1 MEKSSNNQNIDI
13 KFLVNLILRNWI
25 YLLLTTLIFIAVAV
39 VYLKISSKTFR
50 VSTKILINI
59 DNSGQRSGN
68 SDLLDVGELMSQN
81 KSLQN
86 ELVYIGSTPLIKEV
100 IDEMNLV
107 TSYYMQEGRIPIP
120 RELMFTL
127 TDIYEQSPFIVV
139 LDENHPQPINTMI
152 YIGIRDD
159 RTFAIAGFN
168 QETTLFDFKNE
179 STIQTGVDFNIS
191 GIYSFGATVENDH
204 CSFKIL
210 LNSNFNPEQFLGKEL
225 FFEFNSPSSL
235 AAKFRNSLYI
245 QLSDRESG
253 MVDLSLRWSNPN
265 LASELLENLVGK
277 YIDKDLQAKNRLAN
291 STIEYI
297 DKQLSNIS
305 GTLGRSEQQLQNFR
319 SSYDVMSIDEKT
331 RNLSRQITDL
341 ESRRDD
347 LSSDLRSLRQIEN
360 YFETNKDESNFA
372 APSLFGF
379 EDEVL
384 STLIQEMA
392 RLASE
397 KQELINRN
405 QIKSPRLKILDQN
418 IDNIKRV
425 ISENLT
431 LLINSASS
439 DLGAVN
445 DRLSELNREY
455 GQLPQTQRRLQGLE
469 RDFNITDAAYTTL
482 LNKRIEAQIAR
493 ASNEPDCE
501 VIEPIKFNGVVAPN
515 IKAVLALAIALG
527 LMLPMLII
535 LASYFLTDKIKNL
548 DEIKRYVPLKA
559 AGSIPR
565 VEGKI
570 ENVILDSPHS
580 PISEAFFSLKSNL
593 VYYMMGKTNKTILV
607 TSSIPNEGKSFTSLN
622 LAASF
627 ATTHNKTLLISYDM
641 RKGNKV
647 FRELRAQSSPGISEF
662 LINHAGLD
670 EIVQKDT
677 GVPNLHFIDNGEIPP
692 DPVVLISSP
701 NTEQLF
707 EQLKS
712 TYDYIIVD
720 SPPYDVF
727 TDAFLL
733 MKFADISLFVSRM
746 GVVTRKALR
755 NCITDMKQKNIEN
768 VFSMINDIRHINDS
782 KYSYYREKK
791 QKKGFFR
798 RIFRQKK
805 KRS

>member
-1 MEKSSNNQNIDI
+1 MEKSKSNQNIDI

-25 YLLLTTLIFIAVAV
+25 YLFLTTLIFIAVAV
-39 VYLKISSKTFR
+39 VYLKISSKTFM
-50 VSTKILINI
+50 VSTKILINVE
-59 DNSGQRSGN
+59 DHRQRTGT
-68 SDLLDVGELMSQN
+68 SDLLDVNELMSQN

-86 ELVYIGSTPLIKEV
+86 ELVYLSSTPLVKEV

-120 RELMFTL
+120 RDFMFTL
-127 TDIYEQSPFIVV
+127 TDIYENSPFIVV

-168 QETTLFDFKNE
+168 QEAVVFDFKNE
-179 STIQTGVDFNIS
+179 STIRTGVDFKIS
-191 GIYSFGATVENDH
+191 GIYSFGETVENDH

-235 AAKFRNSLYI
+235 AAKFRNNLFV

-253 MVDLSLRWSNPN
+253 MVDLSLRWSNPK
-265 LASELLENLVGK
+265 LASELLDNLVDK
-277 YIDKDLQAKNRLAN
+277 YIEKDLQAKNRLAN

-305 GTLGRSEQQLQNFR
+305 GSLGRSEQQLQNFR

-331 RNLSRQITDL
+331 RNLSRQIAEL
-341 ESRRDD
+341 ETRRDE
-347 LSSDLRSLRQIEN
+347 LSSDLRSLQQIEN
-360 YFETNKDESNFA
+360 YFEANKDETNFV

-392 RLASE
+392 RLTSE

-405 QIKSPRLKILDQN
+405 QVKSPRLKILDQN

-439 DLGAVN
+439 DLNVV
-445 DRLSELNREY
+445 DERLAELNREY

-501 VIEPIKFNGVVAPN
+501 IIEPIKYNGVVSPN
-515 IKAVLALAIALG
+515 YKVTLALAIALG
-527 LMLPMLII
+527 LMFPMVLI
-535 LASYFLTDKIKNL
+535 LARYYLTDKINNV
-548 DEIKRYVPLKA
+548 DEIKRINSFKT
-559 AGSIPR
+559 AGNIPHI
-565 VEGKI
+565 EGKVN
-570 ENVILDSPHS
+570 NVILNNPHS
-580 PISEAFFSLKSNL
+580 PVSEAFLSVKSNL
-593 VYYMMGKTNKTILV
+593 VYYMMGDTNKTILV
-607 TSSIPNEGKSFTSLN
+607 TSSVPNEGKSFTSLN
-622 LAASF
+622 LATSF

-641 RKGNKV
+641 RKGNRV
-647 FRELRAQSSPGISEF
+647 FKELHDKANAGISSF
-662 LINHAGLD
+662 LINHASLD
-670 EIVQKDT
+670 EIVLKDT
-677 GVPNLHFIDNGEIPP
+677 GIPNLHFIDSGEMPP
-692 DPVVLISSP
+692 DPVALISSP
-701 NTEQLF
+701 NTKELF
-707 EQLKS
+707 DQLK
-712 TYDYIIVD
+712 TAYDYIIVD

-733 MKFADISLFVSRM
+733 MRFADISLFVSRL
-746 GVVTRKALR
+746 GVVTRKALKSS
-755 NCITDMKQKNIEN
+755 ITDIRQKNIEN
-768 VFSMINDIRHINDS
+768 LYIMINDVKHLKDS
-782 KYSYYREKK
+782 KYSYYREKT
-791 QKKGFFR
+791 KKRGLFRRFFR
-798 RIFRQKK
+798 RKGK
-805 KRS
+805 SS